1 MNKFITS
8 LFIGS
13 MIFSLVLA
21 NVVLADSTIGTS
33 ISTTGTLKVT
43 TSGATAVQFQNASGT
58 NLFIFDHTNLRFGI
72 GDTPS
77 TTFEVQGTA
86 SASYFL
92 TGNTIQAGGF
102 ASVAYNR
109 FGTATTNHA
118 NYITTTND
126 ILVSGDIEIRG
137 SASFGSTA
145 SVSGIFFM
153 NDGRFRPNVNSVTA
167 FRFQNAAGSTDVL
180 TVDTTTTRV
189 GIGNIGGTLDTLF
202 EVGGTASVSTL
213 FATTKIVAGSGT
225 ASASAYTAE
234 FVSTGTTSVLFGGS
248 STTLGT
254 CLQLKNTTGG
264 TVYARVVGTTWTV
277 NAQECR

>member
-1 MNKFITS
+1 MNKFFTS

-13 MIFSLVLA
+13 MVFSLILA
-21 NVVLADSTIGTS
+21 GVVSADSTIGTN

-43 TSGATAVQFQNASGT
+43 TGGATAVLFQNAAGT
-58 NLFIFDHTNLRFGI
+58 NLFIFDHTNLRLGI
-72 GDTPS
+72 GATPG

-92 TGNTIQAGGF
+92 TGNTIQVGGF

-118 NYITTTND
+118 NYISTTND
-126 ILVSGDIEIRG
+126 ILVSGDVEIRG

-153 NDGRFRPNVNSVTA
+153 NDGRFRPNANSATA
-167 FRFQNAAGSTDVL
+167 FRFQNTAGSTDVL
-180 TVDTTTTRV
+180 TIDTTNTRV
-189 GIGNIGGTLDTLF
+189 GVGSIGTLDTLF
-202 EVGGTASVSTL
+202 EVGGTASVATL

-254 CLQLKNTTGG
+254 CLQLKNTTGQP
-264 TVYARVVGTTWTV
+264 VYARVVGTTWTV